1 MVRGMEAEVLNNG
14 VHKEKTEQL
23 KENEGRTI
31 RDPQNNGKDLYEV
44 LCRRQIIE
52 HHPAFAEGCI
62 GASIYPLGLKAF
74 IPCFTYKADNTLRRQ
89 WKAILNKASRELLA
103 LLKAHFINS

>member
-1 MVRGMEAEVLNNG
+1 MEAEVLNNG
-14 VHKEKTEQL
+14 VYKERTVQL

-31 RDPQNNGKDLYEV
+31 RDQENDRKVLYEV
-44 LCRRQIIE
+44 LCSRQIIE
-52 HHPAFAEGCI
+52 HHPAFEEGCI

-74 IPCFTYKADNTLRRQ
+74 IPCFTYKADNTLRKQ
-89 WKAILNKASRELLA
+89 WKAILNQASLELLA